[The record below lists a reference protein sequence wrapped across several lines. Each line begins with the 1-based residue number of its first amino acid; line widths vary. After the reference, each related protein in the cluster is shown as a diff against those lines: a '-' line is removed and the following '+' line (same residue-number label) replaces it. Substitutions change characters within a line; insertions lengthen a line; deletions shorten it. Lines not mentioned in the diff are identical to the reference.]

1 MEFEMKYEI
10 TYVQEN
16 CSGCLRCQLACSRAY
31 AKSFQ
36 PSAARI
42 KIEALGAEYR
52 VAFTEDCVECGF
64 CADNCLFG
72 ALTKIPKEVA
82 A

>member
-1 MEFEMKYEI
+1 MKYELI
-10 TYVQEN
+10 YIQEN
-16 CSGCLRCQLACSRAY
+16 CSGCLCCQLACSRAY

-42 KIEALGAEYR
+42 KIETRGSEYR
-52 VAFTEDCVECGF
+52 VSFTDDCVECGL

-72 ALTKIPKEVA
+72 ALTKLPREEA

>member
-1 MEFEMKYEI
+1 MKYHF
-10 TYVQEN
+10 TYDQTQ

-31 AKSFQ
+31 VKRFQ

-42 KIEALGAEYR
+42 QLDARGGEYQA
-52 VAFTEDCVECGF
+52 VFTEACVKCGF

-72 ALTKIPKEVA
+72 ALKKFPEEVSA
-82 A
+82 

>member
-1 MEFEMKYEI
+1 MKYKF
-10 TYVQEN
+10 TYDQKQ

-31 AKSFQ
+31 IKRFQ
-36 PSAARI
+36 PFSACIQIDAQG
-42 KIEALGAEYR
+42 EEYR
-52 VAFTEDCVECGF
+52 AVFTEDCVKCGF

-72 ALTKIPKEVA
+72 ALVKFPEEVA